1 MGRPPGVCCAL
12 RPNRRLRRESG
23 RTAGFGDDGLA
34 PVGPPGA
41 DLFDAALYC
50 PEGVDGHPEGEGEV
64 GADEEDDTHPA
75 CFSVRQGEGRAV
87 DYGEAGPWSTALLSA
102 TLLVPLRDSP
112 AESQAGTALASSM
125 FDMIAGGR

>member
-75 CFSVRQGEGRAV
+75 CFSVRGGGGAPGGGWGVAHRAALS
-87 DYGEAGPWSTALLSA
+87 DAAGPAPGLT
-102 TLLVPLRDSP
+102 R
-112 AESQAGTALASSM
+112 
-125 FDMIAGGR
+125 